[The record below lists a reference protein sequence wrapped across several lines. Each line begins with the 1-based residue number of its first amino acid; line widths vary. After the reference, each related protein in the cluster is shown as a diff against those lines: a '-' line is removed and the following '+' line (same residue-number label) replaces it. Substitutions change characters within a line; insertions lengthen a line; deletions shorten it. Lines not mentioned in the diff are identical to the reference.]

1 MLVFMCDVAGMTPP
15 IGMNVFAVSNA
26 LKVRPMAIFR
36 GCVPFFVLD
45 IVCVY
50 IMAMIPEVVQ
60 FLPRLMGI
68 Q

>member
-26 LKVRPMAIFR
+26 LKVRPMDIFK
-36 GCVPFFVLD
+36 GCVPFFILD

-50 IMAMIPEVVQ
+50 IMALFPQIVQ
-60 FLPRLMGI
+60 FLPKLMGI
-68 Q
+68 S